1 MRITNLGCIGPDGL
15 DVALDE
21 IVCLVGANNC
31 GKSTVLRAY
40 EAAVN
45 MGTLTAA
52 DIHSKA
58 DGKPATVEL
67 WVHIPEGAENID
79 AKWKEAV
86 DGLLLVRSKWEW
98 PTLGGKPTRSTW
110 DPSTSEYAE
119 DGKAA
124 GLDNV
129 FKSRLP
135 KPFRIGSLEDPEEE
149 HRKLL
154 DLVLE
159 PIKLQ
164 LVELMKDEKSPL
176 RGKIEELQ
184 VEAEKPVALFKEHL
198 EKAQSRVNKSYQ
210 RVFQTAEI
218 RLSVSLGELGLDP
231 GAALTKSSHVE
242 IVEGHGSSRWQQQG
256 TGSQR
261 TLFWSMLEVR
271 SELNRISE
279 EQKQLQKAATEKE
292 KEIKKKEKELEKL
305 NVKLATL
312 DGEQKKKNKCEEDI
326 AKLKAEIEA
335 LSAAADGSEPAAV
348 APFLPGYMLL
358 IDEPETA
365 LHPSAI
371 RAAKEHLYSLAAES
385 GWQVMLSTHH
395 PVFVDPLKDHTTIV
409 RLHRSEN
416 HAAPNVY
423 RADALAFEGEEK
435 QNLKSLLAFDSSVAE
450 MFFGPRVVVMEGD
463 TEFAAFTEVMNSDME
478 AFPLDGRPLLLR
490 ARGKATISILV
501 KMLTHF
507 KVDFAVLHD
516 IDSPRTSKGAKK
528 NGAYTVNESIRAAV
542 AAARAAGLKVIHR
555 CSCPNFEQHH
565 GMELP
570 DKDKPFET
578 WRAVRN
584 CAAVKASVRAVL
596 DELCAAPAIDAGAH
610 ANDGSSYEAK
620 LKVWAQANAAADA
633 AYDFEA

>member
-40 EAAVN
+40 ESAVN
-45 MGTLTAA
+45 MAELKPVE
-52 DIHSKA
+52 IHSKA
-58 DGKPATVEL
+58 NGHAATVEL
-67 WVHIPEGAENID
+67 WVHIPKDAENID
-79 AKWKEAV
+79 AKWKEEV
-86 DGLLLVRSKWEW
+86 DKLLLVRSKWEW
-98 PTLGGKPTRSTW
+98 PATGGKPTRTTW
-110 DPSTSEYAE
+110 NPTTGEYSE
-119 DGKAA
+119 DDKAS

-135 KPFRIGSLEDPEEE
+135 KPFRIGSLEDPEDE

-154 DLVLE
+154 ELVLE
-159 PIKLQ
+159 PIKLR
-164 LVELMKDEKSPL
+164 LAESMKDENSAL
-176 RGKIEELQ
+176 RERIKDLQ
-184 VEAEKPVALFKEHL
+184 AEAEKPVATFRADLDKV
-198 EKAQSRVNKSYQ
+198 QGRVNKSYQ
-210 RVFQTAEI
+210 RVFQASEI

-231 GAALTKSSHVE
+231 GSALSKSSFVE
-242 IVEGHGSSRWQQQG
+242 VVEGNGKSRWQQQG

-271 SELNRISE
+271 SELNRLDE
-279 EQKQLQKAATEKE
+279 ERKQLAKNKSEKE
-292 KEIKKKEKELEKL
+292 KALQKLIDKPPSLKKPGSKEKYDADI
-305 NVKLATL
+305 ATL
-312 DGEQKKKNKCEEDI
+312 TAE
-326 AKLKAEIEA
+326 LKA
-335 LSAAADGSEPAAV
+335 LNGDAAV
-348 APFLPGYMLL
+348 AGGAAPAPFLPGYMLL

-409 RLHRSEN
+409 RLHRAEA

-423 RADALAFEGEEK
+423 RADAVTFVGDEK
-435 QNLKSLLAFDSSVAE
+435 QNLKSLLAFDASVAE

-463 TEFAAFTEVMNSDME
+463 TEFAAFTEVMNDDST
-478 AFPLDGRPLLLR
+478 AFPVDGRPLLLR
-490 ARGKATISILV
+490 ARGKATIPTLV

-516 IDSPRTSKGAKK
+516 IDPPRTSGGAKK
-528 NGAYTVNESIRAAV
+528 NGAYSVNESITAAV
-542 AAARAAGLKVIHR
+542 AAARAASLRVIHR

-584 CAAVKASVRAVL
+584 SPQVKASVRAIL
-596 DELCAAPAIDAGAH
+596 DELCAPAGADAGAH
-610 ANDGSSYEAK
+610 ANDGGGYEEK
-620 LKVWAQANAAADA
+620 LKKWADA
-633 AYDFEA
+633 SAAGNEAYVFGD

>member
-1 MRITNLGCIGPDGL
+1 MRITNLGCIGPNGL

-21 IVCLVGANNC
+21 IVCLVGANNS

-45 MGTLTAA
+45 MAALTAG
-52 DIHSKA
+52 DIHSQA
-58 DGKPATVEL
+58 DGKAATVEL
-67 WVHIPEGAENID
+67 WIHIPAGAENID

-98 PTLGGKPTRSTW
+98 PALGGKPTRSTW
-110 DPSTSEYAE
+110 DPTSNDYAE

-135 KPFRIGSLEDPEEE
+135 RPFRIGSLEDPEEE

-159 PIKLQ
+159 PIKLR
-164 LVELMKDEKSPL
+164 LVELMKDETSPL
-176 RGKIEELQ
+176 REKIKELQ
-184 VEAEKPVALFKEHL
+184 TEAEKPVTLFKEDL
-198 EKAQSRVNKSYQ
+198 EKVQGRVNKSYQ

-242 IVEGHGSSRWQQQG
+242 IVEGHGTSRWQQQG

-261 TLFWSMLEVR
+261 ALFWSMLEVR
-271 SELNRISE
+271 SELNRIDE
-279 EQKQLQKAATEKE
+279 ERKQLQKASGER
-292 KEIKKKEKELEKL
+292 EKELKKLTEKL
-305 NVKLATL
+305 PTL
-312 DGEQKKKNKCEEDI
+312 KKEDAKKKCEDDI
-326 AKLKAEIEA
+326 ARLKGEIA
-335 LSAAADGSEPAAV
+335 ASSAAGSEPASSSV
-348 APFLPGYMLL
+348 SPFLPGYMLL

-371 RAAKEHLYSLAAES
+371 RAAKEHLYLLAAES

-409 RLHRSEN
+409 RLHRSET

-423 RADALAFEGEEK
+423 RADTLGFDCEEK
-435 QNLKSLLAFDSSVAE
+435 ENLKSLLAFDSSVAE

-463 TEFAAFTEVMNSDME
+463 TEFAAFTEVMNSDL
-478 AFPLDGRPLLLR
+478 AIFPLDGRPLLLR
-490 ARGKATISILV
+490 ARGKATIPILV
-501 KMLTHF
+501 KILTHF

-516 IDSPRTSKGAKK
+516 IDSPRTSKGTKK
-528 NGAYTVNESIRAAV
+528 NGAYTVNESIKTAIAG
-542 AAARAAGLKVIHR
+542 ARAAGLRVIHR

-565 GMELP
+565 GMDLP

-578 WRAVRN
+578 WKAVRN
-584 CAAVKASVRAVL
+584 NEAVKTSVRTVL
-596 DELCAAPAIDAGAH
+596 DELCAAPTIDADAHVNDGAH
-610 ANDGSSYEAK
+610 YETK
-620 LKVWAQANAAADA
+620 LRQWAIGNATGNAAYTFDV
-633 AYDFEA
+633 